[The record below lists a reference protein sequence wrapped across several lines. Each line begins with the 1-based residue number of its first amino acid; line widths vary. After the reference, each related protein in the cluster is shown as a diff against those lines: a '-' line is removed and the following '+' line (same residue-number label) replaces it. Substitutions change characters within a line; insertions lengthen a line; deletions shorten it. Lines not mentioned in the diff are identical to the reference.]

1 MPAENTDSR
10 SSMKPLRLLTNRSS
24 RRDFIRRSMAVGAGV
39 PIIAS
44 ILAACGSSSSST
56 SSSSNAG
63 STSSASGSSSTA
75 SPTTT
80 SVTVNQNVTNV
91 GSEATPSATTSGAVA
106 GRAGGSLTFLRSVD
120 ATTTDPV
127 QWQNPEIWPFSSI
140 YDKLINIADDGLSLV
155 PSLAERWEASQ
166 DGLTYTFHLRQ
177 GVKFYDGS
185 TMTSD
190 DAVWS
195 IKRAQADTT
204 GGWAFTLS
212 QVKDVTNPDP
222 NTVVITLKQI
232 WAPFLSD
239 ISLFNSSVISKAFG
253 EKVGT
258 SGLQTQAM
266 GTGPFYLKEW
276 QRGDHITLAKNT
288 HYWQPGLPYLD
299 EVTFKEVPN
308 TNSQILEVQG
318 GQADG
323 IIGQNDVPFNRIADL
338 SKDSKLQVLKF
349 TSTYINYVTFN
360 TKHAPLDDV
369 KFRQALNYATDVNAL
384 IKTILYGNGEVAN
397 SFMPNG
403 ALYWNKDQAPYPFDL
418 DKAKQLMSQSKT
430 PNSAKFGMLISSGNV
445 QTLAVA
451 TALKAMWAKINVD
464 LDIQQLASSVARQKI
479 SEAGDYDST
488 VTGWT
493 NDIIDPDELVSFS
506 IFPASSHDYH
516 TYWEDPQA
524 IKLAQDAEA
533 TMDPAKRRDLYYQL
547 QAIHKEAAV
556 MVYLY
561 VIPFVNVLSTRVKGF
576 VQPPMGQWVFTN
588 TYIEK

>member
-1 MPAENTDSR
+1 M
-10 SSMKPLRLLTNRSS
+10 
-24 RRDFIRRSMAVGAGV
+24 RRSLTVGAGV
-39 PIIAS
+39 PIVAS
-44 ILAACGSSSSST
+44 ILAACGSSSAST
-56 SSSSNAG
+56 SSSS
-63 STSSASGSSSTA
+63 SSSSGASSSGASA

-80 SVTVNQNVTNV
+80 SVTVNQNAATV
-91 GSEATPSATTSGAVA
+91 GSAASPVATTAAVA
-106 GRAGGSLTFLRSVD
+106 GRAGGSVTLLRSVD
-120 ATTTDPV
+120 SKSTDPV

-140 YDKLINIADDGLSLV
+140 YEKLINISDDALSLV
-155 PSLAERWEASQ
+155 PSLAEKWEASQ

-177 GVKFYDGS
+177 GVSFSDGS
-185 TMTSD
+185 PMTSA

-204 GGWAFTLS
+204 GGWSFTLT
-212 QVKDVTNPDP
+212 QVKDVTAPDA
-222 NTVVITLKQI
+222 NTVVVTLKQI

-258 SGLQTQAM
+258 KGLQTQAM

-288 HYWQPGLPYLD
+288 HYWQSGLPYLD
-299 EVTFKEVPN
+299 EIILKQVPD

-323 IIGQNDVPFNRIADL
+323 IIGEGDVPFNRVADL

-349 TSTYINYVTFN
+349 TSTAINYVGFN
-360 TKHAPLDDV
+360 TKNPPLDDV
-369 KFRQALNYATDVNAL
+369 KFRQALAYATDVPAL

-418 DKAKQLMSQSKT
+418 TKAKQLLSQSKT
-430 PNSAKFGMLISSGNV
+430 PSGGKFNMLISSGNV
-445 QTLAVA
+445 QTLATA

-464 LDIQQLASSVARQKI
+464 LNIQQLAESVAREDIDELGK
-479 SEAGDYDST
+479 YDST
-488 VTGWT
+488 LTGWT
-493 NDIIDPDELVSFS
+493 NDIIDPDELVSFA

-516 TYWEDPQA
+516 TYWQDPTA
-524 IKLAQDAEA
+524 IKLAQEAEQ
-533 TMDPAKRRDLYYQL
+533 TMDPNKRRQLYYQV
-547 QAIHKEAAV
+547 QAIHKEAAP
-556 MVYLY
+556 MLYLY
-561 VIPFVNVLSTRVKGF
+561 VTPFIDVMSAKVKGF
-576 VQPPMGQWVFTN
+576 VQPPMGQWIFTN
-588 TYIEK
+588 MYIEK